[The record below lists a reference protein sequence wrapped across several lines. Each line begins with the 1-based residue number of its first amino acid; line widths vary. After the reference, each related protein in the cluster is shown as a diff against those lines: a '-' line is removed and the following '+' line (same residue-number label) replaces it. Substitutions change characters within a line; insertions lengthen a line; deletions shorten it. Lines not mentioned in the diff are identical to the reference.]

1 MNGATQQIVGWITL
15 GWGLGW
21 LSGVLF
27 MRFFPPRRHHNND
40 GRRQIRTGATGRFVA
55 RLARSLGVPV
65 RGSTNTGPVGG
76 REKP

>member
-1 MNGATQQIVGWITL
+1 
-15 GWGLGW
+15 
-21 LSGVLF
+21 